1 MNYKQLL
8 TITIVAAI
16 FAVSCKNDTSEK
28 VADTPPAK
36 EVKKAEVPK
45 RELTPEQKDK
55 VNSLWAKLSMR
66 PDTKNFI
73 RLMTSAEIA
82 DTLLVPSSKFTIF
95 APTNESFSIFTEKI
109 NITNNPAQKEALA
122 TLLKNH
128 MVAGNVTS
136 SSLVQTIKEKG
147 KMELTTITGQ
157 KLTATMDG
165 DAIILTN
172 KAGTKATVKKSDI
185 TASNGVLHVID
196 VVLQ

>member
-1 MNYKQLL
+1 
-8 TITIVAAI
+8 V
-16 FAVSCKNDTSEK
+16 
-28 VADTPPAK
+28 
-36 EVKKAEVPK
+36 
-45 RELTPEQKDK
+45 
-55 VNSLWAKLSMR
+55 
-66 PDTKNFI
+66 
-73 RLMTSAEIA
+73 
-82 DTLLVPSSKFTIF
+82 
-95 APTNESFSIFTEKI
+95 FTEKI

-136 SSLVQTIKEKG
+136 SSMVQTIKEKG